1 MKMETL
7 KNVGAKV
14 LNRKN
19 NISENLRNIDEERSF
34 SIFEIFLSISLYNTH
49 VKTKVPWQYIFR
61 NTSEK
66 AKRWLHLN
74 GSPWNVFL

>member
-14 LNRKN
+14 LNRKTTFQN
-19 NISENLRNIDEERSF
+19 FDARLF